1 MFKCFVQRLK
11 ILGGG
16 GGVGYFGLILAGYVR
31 LAYQNP
37 YLITSLFCG
46 HVIDPIL
53 VIFGTK

>member
-11 ILGGG
+11 ILGG